1 MSVGE
6 VALNAQQLASAYTRL
21 SADERRSFLEAVFD
35 HPANQQVAL
44 EVIVEAQAALKRRFS
59 PAKQRLLDKL
69 LDENSA
75 AKLRPA
81 ERKQLEQLTAE
92 YGAGLVD
99 KARARY
105 IVELARRAAFTSAKP
120 S

>member
-1 MSVGE
+1 MSVVE
-6 VALNAQQLASAYTRL
+6 VALSARQLASAYTQL
-21 SADERRSFLEAVFD
+21 SDDERRSFLEAVFD
-35 HPANQQVAL
+35 QPANQQVAF
-44 EVIVEAQAALKRRFS
+44 EVIVEAQTALKRKFS

-69 LDENSA
+69 LDKNSA
-75 AKLRPA
+75 GKLRPA
-81 ERKQLEQLTAE
+81 ERKQLERLTNE

-105 IVELARRAAFTSAKP
+105 IVELARRATFNNAKP